1 MDKDKSEPVKHISK
15 RNSFLPTLKYYYRST
30 CSMLLLG
37 TCAFYGI
44 FASLYYNIK
53 GTKQLGQYATAK
65 AYAFVMKKCLGID
78 VKVEGR
84 KYLENSAPCIFIA
97 NHQSALDILVLG
109 ETWPRKC
116 VVTAKRALQY
126 VPFLGWFMTLS
137 GCLFLDRANR
147 TKAVGTLSKGV
158 KEIIDIKG
166 SIWMFVEG
174 TRSHTTKLE
183 MLPFKKGAFWL
194 AKDSN
199 LPIVPVVVSNTSTIH
214 NSKLKIFNQGTI
226 HVKVLEPISLAKV
239 ESKEDMN
246 EFVEKVET
254 LMVNELKDN
263 VGYSTPYKP
272 DTGLPAEYAS

>member
-1 MDKDKSEPVKHISK
+1 MDTVKSEPTLHISK
-15 RNSFLPTLKYYYRST
+15 RNSFLPKVKYYYRST
-30 CSMLLLG
+30 CSIILLG

-44 FASLYYNIK
+44 FASIYYNIK
-53 GTKQLGQYATAK
+53 GTRQLGQYATAK
-65 AYAFVMKKCLGID
+65 AYALVMKKFLGIE

-84 KYLENSAPCIFIA
+84 KYLETSSPCIFIA

-109 ETWPRKC
+109 ETWPKKC
-116 VVTAKRALQY
+116 VVTAKKALKY
-126 VPFLGWFMTLS
+126 VPFLGWFMSLS
-137 GCLFLDRANR
+137 GALFLDRSNR
-147 TKAVGTLSKGV
+147 SKSLGTLNNGI

-199 LPIVPVVVSNTSTIH
+199 LPIVPVIISNTSTI
-214 NSKLKIFNQGTI
+214 NNNKLKIFNQGTI
-226 HVKVLEPISLAKV
+226 HVKVLEPISLKDV
-239 ESKEDMN
+239 QSKEDMN
-246 EFVEKVET
+246 AFVDKVET

-263 VGYSTPYKP
+263 VGYATPTSFE
-272 DTGLPAEYAS
+272 TGLPKEYAS